1 MSSRERAQH
10 VAEIV
15 KSALERTPDDDV
27 SKFLDQACAGDAEIR
42 REVDSL
48 LKFQTAASGFIEQ
61 SAMDLAAETLARNEP
76 IASEQIIGG
85 YKIISRIGAG
95 GMGDVYLAEDIQFH
109 RKVALK
115 LVRAALGT
123 DDLVARFRHEEQ
135 ILASLNDPN
144 IAHLYGGG
152 VTANG
157 IPFFV
162 MEYVD
167 GLRIDEYCS
176 RHNLNVKARLDLFRK
191 VCSAVHYAHQHLVVH
206 RDLKPSNILVNA
218 GGEPKLLDFGIAKLL
233 STDESVPAMT
243 LAGIMT
249 PDYASPEQVRCEA
262 ITTAS
267 DVYSLGVILYEL
279 LTGQSPYQLT
289 NRNPADVARAIT
301 DQEPERPST
310 VVVKQRGQTAH
321 RAVATTSNP
330 DPRTPTTGRE
340 RAKTLGAKSLKGD
353 LDNIALMALRKDP
366 ARRYASVWQFSED
379 IRRYLEDLPVLARKD
394 SFSYRASKFISR
406 NKAATVAASLALL
419 TLLGGT
425 IAIAWGA
432 RTARREQVKTQSV
445 NAFLEQIIQYPNPQ
459 LNFSRRHQHEVT
471 VTEAI
476 DQAVKRLEAGTF
488 PSDPEVTADLERIIS
503 GAYASQGR
511 QTEAI
516 EHAQK
521 YLSLLQKLY
530 HTNDP
535 RTLGALE
542 IRAWIQFSK
551 GDLADAERLY
561 REVIPLLR
569 AEQKQGRR
577 KVEDLIEVLNAFAY
591 LRRTQGDSK
600 EAEILF
606 REVLSFGPQ
615 LSKELGYVLM
625 VTRSTLASTL
635 ADQGKFAEALDTAS
649 TAVNEAR
656 AAGQADAPSFGF
668 SQTILGGFLVDQ
680 GEFAKADASLLE
692 GEKVIRNVTDTDSLW
707 LGDNLRNQA
716 ISLYRQNRF
725 DEAQPKIDETLR
737 IYRLFGPH
745 YDHYPTV
752 LIVQGLIWNKTG
764 KTEQAEAILREAL
777 KLRTDLLPKDHFW
790 VAIAKGALGE
800 FLTTQKRFSEAEPLL
815 NESYTTLKSRLG
827 PDDPRTR
834 EASQR
839 LATLADSSKNL

>member
-15 KSALERTPDDDV
+15 KSVLERTPDGDV
-27 SKFLDQACAGDAEIR
+27 SRFLDQACAGDVEIR

-48 LKFQTAASGFIEQ
+48 LKFQAAASGFIEQ

-115 LVRAALGT
+115 LVRAALST

-152 VTANG
+152 VAGNG

-176 RHNLNVKARLDLFRK
+176 RHNLNVKARLELFRK

-279 LTGQSPYQLT
+279 LTGQSPYQLA

-310 VVVKQRGQTAH
+310 VVVKQRDQ
-321 RAVATTSNP
+321 NP
-330 DPRTPTTGRE
+330 NPATPTEGRE
-340 RAKTLGAKSLKGD
+340 HAKALGAKSLKGD
-353 LDNIALMALRKDP
+353 LDNIALMAIRKDP

-379 IRRYLEDLPVLARKD
+379 IRRYLDNLPVLARKD

-432 RTARREQVKTQSV
+432 RTARREQVKTQSI
-445 NAFLEQIIQYPNPQ
+445 NAFLEQIIQ
-459 LNFSRRHQHEVT
+459 
-471 VTEAI
+471 
-476 DQAVKRLEAGTF
+476 D
-488 PSDPEVTADLERIIS
+488 RI
-503 GAYASQGR
+503 
-511 QTEAI
+511 
-516 EHAQK
+516 
-521 YLSLLQKLY
+521 
-530 HTNDP
+530 
-535 RTLGALE
+535 
-542 IRAWIQFSK
+542 
-551 GDLADAERLY
+551 
-561 REVIPLLR
+561 
-569 AEQKQGRR
+569 
-577 KVEDLIEVLNAFAY
+577 
-591 LRRTQGDSK
+591 
-600 EAEILF
+600 
-606 REVLSFGPQ
+606 
-615 LSKELGYVLM
+615 
-625 VTRSTLASTL
+625 RS
-635 ADQGKFAEALDTAS
+635 
-649 TAVNEAR
+649 
-656 AAGQADAPSFGF
+656 
-668 SQTILGGFLVDQ
+668 
-680 GEFAKADASLLE
+680 
-692 GEKVIRNVTDTDSLW
+692 
-707 LGDNLRNQA
+707 
-716 ISLYRQNRF
+716 
-725 DEAQPKIDETLR
+725 
-737 IYRLFGPH
+737 
-745 YDHYPTV
+745 
-752 LIVQGLIWNKTG
+752 
-764 KTEQAEAILREAL
+764 
-777 KLRTDLLPKDHFW
+777 
-790 VAIAKGALGE
+790 
-800 FLTTQKRFSEAEPLL
+800 
-815 NESYTTLKSRLG
+815 
-827 PDDPRTR
+827 
-834 EASQR
+834 
-839 LATLADSSKNL
+839 